1 MQKFERDRIATSY
14 QIMELSYIETGWRSL
29 RQGAKKRPH
38 HPIFIVTGDQSGE
51 IYPPGIAILGA
62 MT

>member
-1 MQKFERDRIATSY
+1 
-14 QIMELSYIETGWRSL
+14 MELSYIETGWRSL